1 MPCARL
7 ASAQRFDL
15 TCGQTPDKRF
25 SPASRAGVAQLVER
39 VLAKHEVVGSKP
51 ITRSMKFHNQFKTF
65 SDCSSLSGAS
75 VSADCAHFCAPALVK
90 SADSKPSMASRLA
103 SARMCE

>member
-1 MPCARL
+1 
-7 ASAQRFDL
+7 
-15 TCGQTPDKRF
+15 
-25 SPASRAGVAQLVER
+25 
-39 VLAKHEVVGSKP
+39 
-51 ITRSMKFHNQFKTF
+51 MKFHNQFKTF

>member
-1 MPCARL
+1 VR
-7 ASAQRFDL
+7 RFDL

-51 ITRSMKFHNQFKTF
+51 ITRSIKITRNSMKI
-65 SDCSSLSGAS
+65 SIIS
-75 VSADCAHFCAPALVK
+75 
-90 SADSKPSMASRLA
+90 
-103 SARMCE
+103 